1 MPETFFFRG
10 DPVLICLVL
19 VLVMI
24 AAGEVGFL
32 AMRRVRRRTEDINK
46 SDIAL
51 FLGAVL
57 TLLSLLLGFTYVMSQ
72 GRYETRRQLVINEAE
87 AIRSAYFRAG
97 AIPEPRSSE
106 VRELL
111 RRYLDL
117 RLEMLRAKDTAP
129 ETIREVNRRSM
140 ELQNGME
147 AHATALA
154 KESPNAIVSL
164 FVQSLDALSDIH
176 TKRLA
181 AVRSRVPAVIYW
193 VLVCIS
199 VIVVGLSG
207 VYFGTH
213 KRRLRLLTVMFSLLV
228 ASVMWLIL
236 DLDSPALGTI
246 RASQQSLVDLQQ
258 EIGPPGR

>member
-10 DPVLICLVL
+10 DPFLICLVL
-19 VLVMI
+19 VLMMI
-24 AAGEVGFL
+24 AGGEVGFL
-32 AMRRVRRRTEDINK
+32 AMRRVRRRTENINK

-57 TLLSLLLGFTYVMSQ
+57 TLLSLLLGFTYAMSQ
-72 GRYETRRQLVINEAE
+72 GRYETRRQLVIGEAE
-87 AIRSAYFRAG
+87 AIRTAYFRAG
-97 AIPEPRSSE
+97 TIPEPRSSE

-117 RLEMLRAKDTAP
+117 RPEMLRAKDTTP
-129 ETIREVNRRSM
+129 ETVREVNRRSR
-140 ELQNGME
+140 ELQDAMDV
-147 AHATALA
+147 HATALA

-164 FVQSLDALSDIH
+164 FVQSLDSLTDFQ
-176 TKRLA
+176 TKRMA
-181 AVRSRVPAVIYW
+181 AVRSRVPAAIFW

-199 VIVVGLSG
+199 IVVVGLVG
-207 VYFGTH
+207 FYFGTH
-213 KRRLRLLTVMFSLLV
+213 ERQARLLTVVFSILV